1 MLNTVGIAP
10 LTKITLRDH
19 IVEGLRSAIL
29 SGEIAPGSQLVE
41 TTLARDFNVSRG
53 PLREAMRQLID
64 EGLLVTVPYTGTH
77 VIALSIKDVREIHSM
92 RIMLER
98 FAFEQGWSRRDEYFR
113 AELQR
118 RHAVLASSIDAGD
131 DHGSILAELDLHGL
145 IYEISDHG
153 LLQRAWSGL
162 RGRLQLY
169 WAAHH
174 RAHGTRGPRRDSHDS
189 YIGAATGYDL
199 SAMLEE
205 VDDHMRRGTEQTE
218 RFLRGPVSV
227 ITTEKPEGEAR

>member
-1 MLNTVGIAP
+1 MHTAVTMRIAP
-10 LTKITLRDH
+10 LMKTTLRDH

-29 SGEIAPGSQLVE
+29 SGEIAAGSQLVE
-41 TTLARDFNVSRG
+41 TSLARDFNVSRG

-77 VIALSIKDVREIHSM
+77 VITLSIKDVREIHSM

-98 FAFEQGWSRRDEYFR
+98 FAFEQGWDRRDNYFR
-113 AELQR
+113 RELR
-118 RHAVLASSIDAGD
+118 TRHAVLASSIDAGD

-145 IYEISDHG
+145 IYKISDHG

-169 WAAHH
+169 WATHH
-174 RAHGTRGPRRDSHDS
+174 RAHGTSGPRRDSHDS
-189 YIGAATGYDL
+189 YIQAALGNDL
-199 SAMLEE
+199 SAMLAE
-205 VDDHMRRGTEQTE
+205 VDEHMRRGTEQTE
-218 RFLRGPVSV
+218 RFLRRTV
-227 ITTEKPEGEAR
+227 TTTHKTKGEAK